1 MNTPPDRDGS
11 RSPRVEPAPGVVLVC
26 ESCDHIWE
34 PSPDELGA
42 GPVPCTQCE
51 GWTTIAEL
59 ATTAEETT
67 GTAGDS
73 PASTG
78 KLRTP

>member
-1 MNTPPDRDGS
+1 MTTPPDRDGS
-11 RSPRVEPAPGVVLVC
+11 RSPRVEPVPGVVLVC

-42 GPVPCTQCE
+42 GPMPCTQCE

-59 ATTAEETT
+59 ATTAENT